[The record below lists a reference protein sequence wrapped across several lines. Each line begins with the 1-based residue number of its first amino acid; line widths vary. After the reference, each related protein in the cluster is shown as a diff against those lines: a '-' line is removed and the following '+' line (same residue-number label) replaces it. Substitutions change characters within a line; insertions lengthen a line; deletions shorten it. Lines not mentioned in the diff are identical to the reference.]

1 MAERNY
7 TVKYDIIANA
17 TQAIETFNSLKTPLN
32 ELKRNSQKLSASLT
46 TTVTKLIEFEQVLNR
61 ISASTKSIEIK
72 VGFDIASFNRNLK
85 EMELNAKTSA
95 ARIRGTFESIFKD
108 THGDYMKKQ
117 SLLGTPIK
125 QHVSKVNSN
134 MSKEVDEMLKA
145 SETLSRK
152 VTEAARQHQIHSAF
166 KKNKRGELFVGEK
179 GYELLPGGEDILR
192 RLYGDSKG
200 LSKMNLKSLIARAA
214 SDAKSV
220 GIALTQAEMTLWES
234 LNGIGTKASVKGGN
248 LSFGGTTLGDR
259 GTSIQN
265 AIKER
270 RDAIISEKASL
281 QKEWK
286 DIKKNQAILKG
297 GQAVSPGQP
306 FLSNLS
312 FNPKDIIEAAKVYE
326 KMIGSIGSTPV
337 EIKVRLAGL
346 SEVKEQFTSFVNG
359 LNALGESKLF
369 SPASSVKYKNP
380 NSFPL
385 TAKLTPNPQ
394 ILAPNI
400 ARMLNTEDGYNS
412 FQYYAKSGE
421 LWGEEAARYERA
433 MENIENSLVQKG
445 MIGKGN
451 RILKPNK
458 DYYPA
463 GDQRRYSP
471 TSVMVLEKLAQE
483 AASKGMF
490 NVPERR
496 RYASPLTSIGSASE
510 KFIKSMTVTQANKG
524 AGEFVINVSGN
535 YKQHMASLAEFAT
548 SLPLLKSKNVEVNI
562 GVAGLSKEAVSQI
575 KNIQVPKEAKVMV
588 PLSLSYKNARD
599 MVPRTLG
606 VLQKIVNDRGPLKV
620 KAIIDNSN
628 IGLKNPKNAPT
639 ISVKAK
645 VTGLTS
651 AVREANTA
659 FQNRAKAMK
668 NAPAIRIPIQLKWGT
683 GQENM
688 QAQIKKMQSSIPA
701 LKVGVNLELAK
712 AQIDELAA
720 YIQKKGII
728 NLGGMSGAKSQ
739 GQFRNYRPGSNEGV
753 SYAGGG
759 GGGRGRFGGSSGG
772 MVYGGS
778 GEGNFLTRLR
788 RFAYPLTGNLSYGA
802 SSPMALQMFKDMPIM
817 MGVGGAIGAITGG
830 ISNSFEYQDTMRV
843 ARSILERG
851 YKGDNFER
859 DYRNMEVTARNVAR
873 ATKFTAPEAA
883 EAVRFMAMAGLD
895 IPRINSSI
903 KPISD
908 IALIGRNN
916 LGEIADIMTNV
927 QTTYKIS
934 PDKMERMADAMAN
947 TFTKTNVDMMM
958 IAESLKYAGGIAQ
971 LTGTSLGDSLAM
983 IGIMGNNGIQGS
995 MAGTSTR
1002 MMMQNMIRPNKNQAA
1017 IWAKIGV
1024 NTRDENGFVKD
1035 PIKLLGELRGYVD
1048 KKYGSDAY
1056 MKLGKGEEFKN
1067 KALGDLVSNMFR
1079 VTSTAGVAALLR
1091 DYDKLVQLSTS
1102 NRSSDIN
1109 GLAGQLSEKQQNEVK
1124 GLIAKISS
1132 SFQEQILQI
1141 IEKNTGWIKQK
1152 LVDIN
1157 EWVSSPETQKK
1168 LESLID
1174 TLKNIVQ
1181 GFINVGKVA
1190 LWAYEKFN
1198 KIKIFGD
1205 GLVDTLIKF
1214 QLYMSALGSAL
1225 RLVLSPLNIFSGFNF
1240 GGMGAAG
1247 AASSIGRI
1255 IASSKPRAFVNA
1267 IGQRVYNTEND
1278 GLAPITTV
1286 YNSGSYKKPY
1296 SRGWYSPLGQMPV
1309 VLGPIGAR
1317 NLRDEQQALATINP
1331 IQQRIALYQRSR
1343 SYMTRGMTKKQKAL
1357 QYASIDRQVASM
1369 RSQIASARTAA
1380 FNETLAFGIMSNAFP
1395 LLYRRTSPVI
1405 HGRTTVP
1412 FAYNRE
1418 MRPMP
1423 FYQYAKNASAIKY
1436 GGAPIAEYA
1445 SEYRKRAGMYATM
1458 ALSGK
1463 DYKKHAEHMRLA
1475 EMYRKAA
1482 QQAEWMQIQER
1493 KAALERMKKAAMASR
1508 RPRQLLDSE
1517 LISAFIMSR
1526 GFKRS
1531 KGLIGES
1538 LKANFRAGKAFGAFK
1553 GVAGFEGLASSVT
1566 SGVMGLAKAMGLLL
1580 SPIGLATLAIG
1591 ALGTAAYM
1599 LYRRNKENKNA
1610 LQRDIDGM
1618 KKIRDLTNNNNGF
1631 NASALPDSSPLKIG
1645 IARVSANS
1653 GVISQGAVKNNPLLK
1668 NNPFFRRVL
1677 APENNLNASVY
1688 QKYAGTLYDEF
1699 IANGF
1704 NRYSESPLA
1713 ASAFQDASGTFKQG
1727 PEAYR
1732 FLQSKALQGAAM
1744 LQGGSSNRVNAW
1756 TNYIKKQSE
1765 KIFAIKDADKR
1776 NKAWEDLEN
1785 RINEVSERYKKQ
1797 AENLKSV
1804 TDLQKKYGDNLKN
1817 ARSSEIM
1824 NTSEYRFAEARAV
1837 GNLMKNMGNGAI
1849 GQYLATHVLDAG
1861 VKDKTG
1867 TAIRAIV
1874 NGMQIGITGS
1884 NGKELVSSLSFTKN
1898 GGVDWGKL
1906 QETLKKNG
1914 VDFELTVGNKMS
1926 IISSLL
1932 EQIKGN
1938 PYYKDVTNYLEK
1950 IYQEQRREQEIKDIV
1965 AESYNRI
1972 IGLTPWG
1979 KGNDGGNG
1987 SGGDGNPDVPSPIK
2001 PAPKKSI
2008 FSSPWHLSSY
2018 STAEGMGNNRY
2029 MANASYG
2036 GGFSNKNNVVVN
2048 VGGISVYN
2056 DADMNEIEQRIE
2068 KGVVTAMSAVLVDQ
2082 SNNSMYNI

>member
-7 TVKYDIIANA
+7 QVKYDIIANA
-17 TQAIETFNSLKTPLN
+17 TNAIETFNSLKTPLN

-61 ISASTKSIEIK
+61 ISASTKSIKIE

-95 ARIRGTFESIFKD
+95 ARIRSTFESIFKD

-134 MSKEVDEMLKA
+134 MAKEVDEMLKA

-152 VTEAARQHQIHSAF
+152 VAEAARQHQIHSAF

-220 GIALTQAEMTLWES
+220 GIALTQAEMALWES
-234 LNGIGTKASVKGGN
+234 LSGVGTKASVKGGN

-270 RDAIISEKASL
+270 REAIVAEKASL
-281 QKEWK
+281 QKEQR
-286 DIKKNQAILKG
+286 DLAKNLKPLMG
-297 GQAVSPGQP
+297 SQKTSPGQP

-326 KMIGSIGSTPV
+326 KMIGNISSTPV

-369 SPASSVKYKNP
+369 SPASSTKYKNP
-380 NSFPL
+380 NNFPL

-394 ILAPNI
+394 VLAPNI

-421 LWGEEAARYERA
+421 LWGEEAARYEKA

-562 GVAGLSKEAVSQI
+562 GVSGLSKEAVNQI
-575 KNIQVPKEAKVMV
+575 KNVQVPKEAKIMV

-759 GGGRGRFGGSSGG
+759 GGGRGRFGGNSGG
-772 MVYGGS
+772 MVYGGG

-1017 IWAKIGV
+1017 MWAKIGV

-1035 PIKLLGELRGYVD
+1035 PIKLLGELRNYVD

-1091 DYDKLVQLSTS
+1091 DYDKLVQLSAS

-1181 GFINVGKVA
+1181 GFIHVGEGA

-1198 KIKIFGD
+1198 KIKIFGE

-1240 GGMGAAG
+1240 GRRGVAGAG
-1247 AASSIGRI
+1247 AAMGGTGFAAFAGTG
-1255 IASSKPRAFVNA
+1255 IASLFNSRRRNGFNRDFYFRDPNSKDYITPLEAMRLRSPGHHRR
-1267 IGQRVYNTEND
+1267 INTGYKGVHSLED
-1278 GLAPITTV
+1278 LYMMELAVGGLAV
-1286 YNSGSYKKPY
+1286 GGENSY
-1296 SRGWYSPLGQMPV
+1296 L
-1309 VLGPIGAR
+1309 
-1317 NLRDEQQALATINP
+1317 
-1331 IQQRIALYQRSR
+1331 
-1343 SYMTRGMTKKQKAL
+1343 
-1357 QYASIDRQVASM
+1357 
-1369 RSQIASARTAA
+1369 ARTAA
-1380 FNETLAFGIMSNAFP
+1380 TSASI
-1395 LLYRRTSPVI
+1395 RR
-1405 HGRTTVP
+1405 H
-1412 FAYNRE
+1412 
-1418 MRPMP
+1418 
-1423 FYQYAKNASAIKY
+1423 AIK
-1436 GGAPIAEYA
+1436 IAKM
-1445 SEYRKRAGMYATM
+1445 KR
-1458 ALSGK
+1458 
-1463 DYKKHAEHMRLA
+1463 
-1475 EMYRKAA
+1475 
-1482 QQAEWMQIQER
+1482 
-1493 KAALERMKKAAMASR
+1493 R
-1508 RPRQLLDSE
+1508 RDQLLDSE
-1517 LISAFIMSR
+1517 LISEFIMSR

-1538 LKANFRAGKAFGAFK
+1538 LRANFRAGKAFGAFK
-1553 GVAGFEGLASSVT
+1553 GVAGFEGLTSAIT
-1566 SGVMGLAKAMGLLL
+1566 SGVMGLAKALGLLI
-1580 SPIGLATLAIG
+1580 SPIGLATMAIG
-1591 ALGTAAYM
+1591 GLATAAYM

-1704 NRYSESPLA
+1704 NRYSESPLT

-1837 GNLMKNMGNGAI
+1837 GNLMKDMGNGAI
-1849 GQYLATHVLDAG
+1849 GQYLATHVLDSG

-1867 TAIRAIV
+1867 AAIRAIV
-1874 NGMQIGITGS
+1874 NGMQIGITGN

-1898 GGVDWGKL
+1898 GGIDWGKL

-1950 IYQEQRREQEIKDIV
+1950 IYQEQRREQEIKDMV

-1987 SGGDGNPDVPSPIK
+1987 NGGGNDTDVPSPIK

-2018 STAEGMGNNRY
+2018 STADGMGNNRY

>member
-7 TVKYDIIANA
+7 QVKYDIIANA
-17 TQAIETFNSLKTPLN
+17 TNAIETFNSLKNPLN
-32 ELKRNSQKLSASLT
+32 ELKRNSQKLSSSLT
-46 TTVTKLIEFEQVLNR
+46 TTVSKLIEFEEVLTR
-61 ISASTKSIEIK
+61 ISNSTKSIKIE

-95 ARIRGTFESIFKD
+95 ARIRSTFESIFKD

-134 MSKEVDEMLKA
+134 MAKEVDEMLKA

-152 VTEAARQHQIHSAF
+152 VAEAARQHQIHSAF

-234 LNGIGTKASVKGGN
+234 LSGVGTKASVKGGN

-270 RDAIISEKASL
+270 REAIVAEKASL
-281 QKEWK
+281 QKEQR
-286 DIKKNQAILKG
+286 DLAKNLKPLMG
-297 GQAVSPGQP
+297 SQKTSPGQP

-326 KMIGSIGSTPV
+326 KMIGNISSTPV

-369 SPASSVKYKNP
+369 SPASSTRYKNP
-380 NSFPL
+380 NNFPL

-394 ILAPNI
+394 VLAPNI

-421 LWGEEAARYERA
+421 LWGEEAARYEKA

-562 GVAGLSKEAVSQI
+562 GVSGLSKEAVNQI
-575 KNIQVPKEAKVMV
+575 KNVQVPKEAKIMV

-728 NLGGMSGAKSQ
+728 NMGGMSGPKSQ

-759 GGGRGRFGGSSGG
+759 GGGRRFSGGNSGG
-772 MVYGGS
+772 MVYGGG

-916 LGEIADIMTNV
+916 LGDIADIMTNV

-1017 IWAKIGV
+1017 MWAKIGV

-1035 PIKLLGELRGYVD
+1035 PIKLLGELRNYVD

-1091 DYDKLVQLSTS
+1091 DYDKLVQLSAS

-1124 GLIAKISS
+1124 GLVAKISS

-1181 GFINVGKVA
+1181 GFIHVGEGA

-1198 KIKIFGD
+1198 KIKIFGE

-1214 QLYMSALGSAL
+1214 QLYMSALGSAM

-1240 GGMGAAG
+1240 GRMGAGAAG
-1247 AASSIGRI
+1247 AGAAMGSTGFAAFAGTGIASLFNSRRRSAFDRDYYFNNPYGWSIGEAIMSRHHGKVKTGVKGAGTLGALDALIARRQMQAYAASRI
-1255 IASSKPRAFVNA
+1255 VGGNNPDILDRALRVKRSREAEVARLQAIRASVSSAA
-1267 IGQRVYNTEND
+1267 
-1278 GLAPITTV
+1278 LA
-1286 YNSGSYKKPY
+1286 
-1296 SRGWYSPLGQMPV
+1296 
-1309 VLGPIGAR
+1309 
-1317 NLRDEQQALATINP
+1317 QALK
-1331 IQQRIALYQRSR
+1331 QRRS
-1343 SYMTRGMTKKQKAL
+1343 
-1357 QYASIDRQVASM
+1357 
-1369 RSQIASARTAA
+1369 
-1380 FNETLAFGIMSNAFP
+1380 E
-1395 LLYRRTSPVI
+1395 
-1405 HGRTTVP
+1405 
-1412 FAYNRE
+1412 
-1418 MRPMP
+1418 
-1423 FYQYAKNASAIKY
+1423 
-1436 GGAPIAEYA
+1436 
-1445 SEYRKRAGMYATM
+1445 
-1458 ALSGK
+1458 
-1463 DYKKHAEHMRLA
+1463 
-1475 EMYRKAA
+1475 
-1482 QQAEWMQIQER
+1482 
-1493 KAALERMKKAAMASR
+1493 
-1508 RPRQLLDSE
+1508 QLLDSV
-1517 LISAFIMSR
+1517 LIAQFIRRKGIQNST
-1526 GFKRS
+1526 
-1531 KGLIGES
+1531 GLIGQS
-1538 LKANFRAGKAFGAFK
+1538 LKANFAAGRAFGTFK
-1553 GVAGFEGLASSVT
+1553 GVGSIGGGGLITSLT
-1566 SGVMGLAKAMGLLL
+1566 SGVMGLAKAFGMLL
-1580 SPIGLATLAIG
+1580 SPIGLATIAVGGLA
-1591 ALGTAAYM
+1591 TAAYM
-1599 LYRRNKENKNA
+1599 LYKRNKEGKEA
-1610 LQRDIDGM
+1610 LQRNKEGLAAVR
-1618 KKIRDLTNNNNGF
+1618 KIADRNNGF

-1645 IARVSANS
+1645 IARVSANKD
-1653 GVISQGAVKNNPLLK
+1653 VIRQSIIKNNPLLK
-1668 NNPFFRRVL
+1668 NNPIFKKLV
-1677 APENNLNASVY
+1677 NAEDMGSSTGNY
-1688 QKYAGTLYDEF
+1688 MNYANDLYDTYITAGLGEYGGLQIPKSTF
-1699 IANGF
+1699 LDEY
-1704 NRYSESPLA
+1704 NRPKTDAES
-1713 ASAFQDASGTFKQG
+1713 K
-1727 PEAYR
+1727 R
-1732 FLQSKALQGAAM
+1732 FLQSRALQGAAM
-1744 LQGGSSNRVNAW
+1744 IQGGTSGRVNAW
-1756 TNYIKKQSE
+1756 ANYIKNQSE

-1776 NKAWEDLEN
+1776 NKAWEDLER

-1804 TDLQKKYGDNLKN
+1804 TDLQKKYGDNLKD

-1824 NTSEYRFAEARAV
+1824 NTSEYRLAEARAV
-1837 GNLMKNMGNGAI
+1837 GNLMKDMGNGAI
-1849 GQYLATHVLDAG
+1849 GQYLATHVLDSG

-1867 TAIRAIV
+1867 AAIRAIV
-1874 NGMQIGITGS
+1874 NGMQIGITGN

-1898 GGVDWGKL
+1898 GGIDWGKL

-1950 IYQEQRREQEIKDIV
+1950 IYQEQRREQEIKDMV

-1987 SGGDGNPDVPSPIK
+1987 NGGGNDTDVPSPIK

-2082 SNNSMYNI
+2082 SNNLMYNI

>member
-1 MAERNY
+1 MVERNY
-7 TVKYDIIANA
+7 TVKYDIIADA
-17 TQAIETFNSLKTPLN
+17 GKAIEAFTQLQNPLVN
-32 ELKRNSQKLSASLT
+32 LKREAHKLTNNLVPV
-46 TTVTKLIEFEQVLNR
+46 VTKLNEIWGALGKIQE
-61 ISASTKSIEIK
+61 KSNIK
-72 VGFDIASFNRNLK
+72 LDIAFDVAAFNNNLK
-85 EMELNAKTSA
+85 QMELNAKASA
-95 ARIRGTFESIFKD
+95 NRIRGTFESIFKD
-108 THGDYMKKQ
+108 THNDYLKKQ
-117 SLLGTPIK
+117 SLLGTPIE
-125 QHVSKVNSN
+125 QSVSAGD
-134 MSKEVDEMLKA
+134 KELKRMLKMENSTA
-145 SETLSRK
+145 QSLIGKMKEARRRANIYAIAKRNMAGDVSDTNAINSISQIWKKGAFGKTMLAELRK
-152 VTEAARQHQIHSAF
+152 SIRDGLYDSSVFLDEAE
-166 KKNKRGELFVGEK
+166 KKLW
-179 GYELLPGGEDILR
+179 
-192 RLYGDSKG
+192 
-200 LSKMNLKSLIARAA
+200 KSLNASNLAPLKNNAFLDFVDVARDNTDKIKEAIEER
-214 SDAKSV
+214 KK
-220 GIALTQAEMTLWES
+220 
-234 LNGIGTKASVKGGN
+234 LNVSRIASVK
-248 LSFGGTTLGDR
+248 
-259 GTSIQN
+259 
-265 AIKER
+265 KEQ
-270 RDAIISEKASL
+270 RDIA
-281 QKEWK
+281 
-286 DIKKNQAILKG
+286 KNMKPLMG
-297 GQAVSPGQP
+297 GQNGG
-306 FLSNLS
+306 L
-312 FNPKDIIEAAKVYE
+312 
-326 KMIGSIGSTPV
+326 GSINQTIEERLSGKAGGVRVGSV
-337 EIKVRLAGL
+337 QDLQSKSEAISKIARSINRL
-346 SEVKEQFTSFVNG
+346 
-359 LNALGESKLF
+359 SKLPVAAF
-369 SPASSVKYKNP
+369 SYSLKIR
-380 NSFPL
+380 
-385 TAKLTPNPQ
+385 T
-394 ILAPNI
+394 
-400 ARMLNTEDGYNS
+400 
-412 FQYYAKSGE
+412 
-421 LWGEEAARYERA
+421 
-433 MENIENSLVQKG
+433 ENSLSKLNTISKKLDEIRSKTSLVIKVTTKGASKQFSEGVRQIKG
-445 MIGKGN
+445 MTIMGN
-451 RILKPNK
+451 RFLNSIAQMHS
-458 DYYPA
+458 A
-463 GDQRRYSP
+463 GIVP
-471 TSVMVLEKLAQE
+471 VTGEVTSVVTPPGKMALNPIEVLGEVTKIINATKE
-483 AASKGMF
+483 AAGSVNVLGEVTKIINSTAKAAGTVSVIGEISKAVNKITKAVT
-490 NVPERR
+490 NVPVEGLVET
-496 RYASPLTSIGSASE
+496 AKAGKNV
-510 KFIKSMTVTQANKG
+510 KFVGKNVVGITGVINSVTFGKDADGKSNKG
-524 AGEFVINVSGN
+524 SFTKSIN
-535 YKQHMASLAEFAT
+535 
-548 SLPLLKSKNVEVNI
+548 
-562 GVAGLSKEAVSQI
+562 
-575 KNIQVPKEAKVMV
+575 
-588 PLSLSYKNARD
+588 
-599 MVPRTLG
+599 
-606 VLQKIVNDRGPLKV
+606 
-620 KAIIDNSN
+620 
-628 IGLKNPKNAPT
+628 
-639 ISVKAK
+639 VKAK
-645 VTGLTS
+645 VTGLTN
-651 AVREANTA
+651 AIREANSA
-659 FQNRAKAMK
+659 FQNRAKTMK

-728 NLGGMSGAKSQ
+728 NMGGMSGPKSQ

-759 GGGRGRFGGSSGG
+759 GGGRRSSGGNSGG
-772 MVYGGS
+772 MVYGG
-778 GEGNFLTRLR
+778 GGDGNFLTRLR

-934 PDKMERMADAMAN
+934 PDKMSRMADAMAN

-1002 MMMQNMIRPNKNQAA
+1002 MMMQNMIRPNKGQAA
-1017 IWAKIGV
+1017 MWAKIGV

-1035 PIKLLGELRGYVD
+1035 PIKLLGELRNYVD

-1091 DYDKLVQLSTS
+1091 DYDKLVQLSAS

-1181 GFINVGKVA
+1181 GFIHVGEGA

-1198 KIKIFGD
+1198 KIKIFGE

-1240 GGMGAAG
+1240 GRMGAAG
-1247 AASSIGRI
+1247 AGAGAAMGGTGFAAFAGTGIASLFNSRRRSAFDRDYYFNNPYGWSIGEAIMSRHHGKVKTGVRGAGTLGALDALIARRQMQAYAASRI
-1255 IASSKPRAFVNA
+1255 VGGNNPDILDRALRVKRSREAEVARLQAIRASVSSAA
-1267 IGQRVYNTEND
+1267 
-1278 GLAPITTV
+1278 LA
-1286 YNSGSYKKPY
+1286 
-1296 SRGWYSPLGQMPV
+1296 
-1309 VLGPIGAR
+1309 
-1317 NLRDEQQALATINP
+1317 QALK
-1331 IQQRIALYQRSR
+1331 QRRS
-1343 SYMTRGMTKKQKAL
+1343 
-1357 QYASIDRQVASM
+1357 
-1369 RSQIASARTAA
+1369 
-1380 FNETLAFGIMSNAFP
+1380 E
-1395 LLYRRTSPVI
+1395 
-1405 HGRTTVP
+1405 
-1412 FAYNRE
+1412 
-1418 MRPMP
+1418 
-1423 FYQYAKNASAIKY
+1423 
-1436 GGAPIAEYA
+1436 
-1445 SEYRKRAGMYATM
+1445 
-1458 ALSGK
+1458 
-1463 DYKKHAEHMRLA
+1463 
-1475 EMYRKAA
+1475 
-1482 QQAEWMQIQER
+1482 
-1493 KAALERMKKAAMASR
+1493 
-1508 RPRQLLDSE
+1508 QLLDSV
-1517 LISAFIMSR
+1517 LIAQFIRRKGIQNST
-1526 GFKRS
+1526 
-1531 KGLIGES
+1531 GLIGQS
-1538 LKANFRAGKAFGAFK
+1538 LKANFAAGRAFGTFK
-1553 GVAGFEGLASSVT
+1553 GVGSIGGGGLITSLT
-1566 SGVMGLAKAMGLLL
+1566 SGIMGLAKAFGMLL
-1580 SPIGLATLAIG
+1580 SPIGLATIAVGGLA
-1591 ALGTAAYM
+1591 TAAYM
-1599 LYRRNKENKNA
+1599 LYKRNKEGKEA
-1610 LQRDIDGM
+1610 LQRNKEGLAAVR
-1618 KKIRDLTNNNNGF
+1618 KIADRNNGF

-1645 IARVSANS
+1645 IARVSANKD
-1653 GVISQGAVKNNPLLK
+1653 VIRQSIIKNNPLLK
-1668 NNPFFRRVL
+1668 NNPIFKKLV
-1677 APENNLNASVY
+1677 NAEDMGPSTGNY
-1688 QKYAGTLYDEF
+1688 MNYANDLYDTYITAGLGEYGGLQIPKSTF
-1699 IANGF
+1699 LDEY
-1704 NRYSESPLA
+1704 NRPKTDAES
-1713 ASAFQDASGTFKQG
+1713 K
-1727 PEAYR
+1727 R

-1744 LQGGSSNRVNAW
+1744 IQGGTSGRVNAW
-1756 TNYIKKQSE
+1756 ANYIKNQSE
-1765 KIFAIKDADKR
+1765 KIFAIKDTDKR
-1776 NKAWEDLEN
+1776 NKAWEDLEK

-1804 TDLQKKYGDNLKN
+1804 TDLQKKYGDNLKD
-1817 ARSSEIM
+1817 ARSAEIM
-1824 NTSEYRFAEARAV
+1824 NTSEYRLAEARAV
-1837 GNLMKNMGNGAI
+1837 GNLMKDMGNGAI
-1849 GQYLATHVLDAG
+1849 GQYLATHVLDSG

-1867 TAIRAIV
+1867 AAIRAIV
-1874 NGMQIGITGS
+1874 NGMQIGITGN

-1898 GGVDWGKL
+1898 GGIDWGKL

-1950 IYQEQRREQEIKDIV
+1950 IYQEQRREQEIKDMV

-1987 SGGDGNPDVPSPIK
+1987 NGGGNDTDVPSPIK

-2008 FSSPWHLSSY
+2008 VGNYWHLSSY
-2018 STAEGMGNNRY
+2018 SSTEGMGNNKY
-2029 MANASYG
+2029 MRNTSFG

-2068 KGVVTAMSAVLVDQ
+2068 NGVVTAMSAVLVDQ

>member
-7 TVKYDIIANA
+7 QVKYDIIANA
-17 TQAIETFNSLKTPLN
+17 TNAIETFNSLKNPLN
-32 ELKRNSQKLSASLT
+32 ELKRNSQKLSSSLT
-46 TTVTKLIEFEQVLNR
+46 TTVSKLIEFEEVLTR
-61 ISASTKSIEIK
+61 ISNSTKSIKIE

-134 MSKEVDEMLKA
+134 MAKEVDEMLKA

-220 GIALTQAEMTLWES
+220 GIALTQAEMALWES

-270 RDAIISEKASL
+270 REAIISEKASL

-326 KMIGSIGSTPV
+326 KMIGSISSTPV

-369 SPASSVKYKNP
+369 SPASSTRYKNP
-380 NSFPL
+380 NNFPL

-421 LWGEEAARYERA
+421 LWGEEAARYEKA

-524 AGEFVINVSGN
+524 TGEFVINVSGN

-1017 IWAKIGV
+1017 MWAKIGV

-1035 PIKLLGELRGYVD
+1035 PIKLLGELRNYVD

-1091 DYDKLVQLSTS
+1091 DYDKLVQLSAS

-1124 GLIAKISS
+1124 GLVAKISS

-1181 GFINVGKVA
+1181 GFINVGEVA

-1240 GGMGAAG
+1240 GRRGAAG
-1247 AASSIGRI
+1247 VGAEGVGFAAFAGTG
-1255 IASSKPRAFVNA
+1255 IASLFNSRRRNGFNRDFYFRNSNSKDYITPLEAMRLRSPGHHRR
-1267 IGQRVYNTEND
+1267 INTGYKGVHSLED
-1278 GLAPITTV
+1278 LYMMELAVGGLAAGGQ
-1286 YNSGSYKKPY
+1286 NSY
-1296 SRGWYSPLGQMPV
+1296 L
-1309 VLGPIGAR
+1309 
-1317 NLRDEQQALATINP
+1317 
-1331 IQQRIALYQRSR
+1331 
-1343 SYMTRGMTKKQKAL
+1343 
-1357 QYASIDRQVASM
+1357 
-1369 RSQIASARTAA
+1369 ARTAA
-1380 FNETLAFGIMSNAFP
+1380 TSASI
-1395 LLYRRTSPVI
+1395 RRHAVKI
-1405 HGRTTVP
+1405 
-1412 FAYNRE
+1412 
-1418 MRPMP
+1418 
-1423 FYQYAKNASAIKY
+1423 AKM
-1436 GGAPIAEYA
+1436 
-1445 SEYRKRAGMYATM
+1445 KR
-1458 ALSGK
+1458 
-1463 DYKKHAEHMRLA
+1463 
-1475 EMYRKAA
+1475 
-1482 QQAEWMQIQER
+1482 
-1493 KAALERMKKAAMASR
+1493 R
-1508 RPRQLLDSE
+1508 RDQLLDSE
-1517 LISAFIMSR
+1517 LISEFIMSR

-1538 LKANFRAGKAFGAFK
+1538 LRANFRAGKAFGAFK
-1553 GVAGFEGLASSVT
+1553 GVAGFEGLTSAIT
-1566 SGVMGLAKAMGLLL
+1566 SGVMGLAKALGLLI
-1580 SPIGLATLAIG
+1580 SPIGLATMAIG
-1591 ALGTAAYM
+1591 GLATAAYM

-1610 LQRDIDGM
+1610 LQRDIDGI

-1704 NRYSESPLA
+1704 NRYSESPLT

-1837 GNLMKNMGNGAI
+1837 GNLMKDMGNGAI
-1849 GQYLATHVLDAG
+1849 GQYLATHVLDSG

-1867 TAIRAIV
+1867 AAIRAIV
-1874 NGMQIGITGS
+1874 NGMQIGITGN

-1898 GGVDWGKL
+1898 GGIDWGKL

>member
-1 MAERNY
+1 MVERNY
-7 TVKYDIIANA
+7 TVKYDIVADA
-17 TQAIETFNSLKTPLN
+17 GKAIEAFTQLQNPLVN
-32 ELKRNSQKLSASLT
+32 LKREAHKLTNNLVPV
-46 TTVTKLIEFEQVLNR
+46 VTKLN
-61 ISASTKSIEIK
+61 EIWGALDK
-72 VGFDIASFNRNLK
+72 IKEKGNIKLDIAFDVAAFNNNLK
-85 EMELNAKTSA
+85 QMELNAKASA
-95 ARIRGTFESIFKD
+95 NRIRGTFESIFKD
-108 THGDYMKKQ
+108 THNDYLKKQ
-117 SLLGTPIK
+117 SLLGTPIE
-125 QHVSKVNSN
+125 QSVSAGD
-134 MSKEVDEMLKA
+134 KELKRMLKMENSTA
-145 SETLSRK
+145 QSLIGKMKEARRKANIYAIAKRNMAGDVSDTNAINSISQIWKKGAFGKTTLLELRK
-152 VTEAARQHQIHSAF
+152 SIRDGLYDSSVFLDEAE
-166 KKNKRGELFVGEK
+166 KKLW
-179 GYELLPGGEDILR
+179 
-192 RLYGDSKG
+192 
-200 LSKMNLKSLIARAA
+200 KSLNSSSLAPLKNNAFLDFVDVARDNTDKIKEAIEER
-214 SDAKSV
+214 KK
-220 GIALTQAEMTLWES
+220 
-234 LNGIGTKASVKGGN
+234 LNVSRIASVK
-248 LSFGGTTLGDR
+248 
-259 GTSIQN
+259 
-265 AIKER
+265 KEQ
-270 RDAIISEKASL
+270 RDIA
-281 QKEWK
+281 
-286 DIKKNQAILKG
+286 KNMKPLMG
-297 GQAVSPGQP
+297 GQNGG
-306 FLSNLS
+306 L
-312 FNPKDIIEAAKVYE
+312 
-326 KMIGSIGSTPV
+326 GSINQTIEERLSGKAGGVRVGSV
-337 EIKVRLAGL
+337 QDLQSKSEAISKIARSINRL
-346 SEVKEQFTSFVNG
+346 
-359 LNALGESKLF
+359 SKLPVAAF
-369 SPASSVKYKNP
+369 SYSLKIR
-380 NSFPL
+380 
-385 TAKLTPNPQ
+385 T
-394 ILAPNI
+394 
-400 ARMLNTEDGYNS
+400 
-412 FQYYAKSGE
+412 
-421 LWGEEAARYERA
+421 
-433 MENIENSLVQKG
+433 ENSLSKLNTISKKLDEIRSKTSLVIKVTTKGASKQFSEGVRQIKG
-445 MIGKGN
+445 MTVMGN
-451 RILKPNK
+451 RFLNSIAQMHS
-458 DYYPA
+458 A
-463 GDQRRYSP
+463 GIVP
-471 TSVMVLEKLAQE
+471 VTGEVTSVVTPPGKMALNPIEVLGEVTKIINATKE
-483 AASKGMF
+483 AAGSVNVLGEVTKIINSTAKAAGTVSVIGEISKAVNKITKAVT
-490 NVPERR
+490 NVPVEGLVET
-496 RYASPLTSIGSASE
+496 AKAGKNV
-510 KFIKSMTVTQANKG
+510 KFVGKNVVGITGVINSVTFGKDADGKSNKG
-524 AGEFVINVSGN
+524 SFTKSIN
-535 YKQHMASLAEFAT
+535 
-548 SLPLLKSKNVEVNI
+548 
-562 GVAGLSKEAVSQI
+562 
-575 KNIQVPKEAKVMV
+575 
-588 PLSLSYKNARD
+588 
-599 MVPRTLG
+599 
-606 VLQKIVNDRGPLKV
+606 
-620 KAIIDNSN
+620 
-628 IGLKNPKNAPT
+628 
-639 ISVKAK
+639 VKAK

-651 AVREANTA
+651 AIREANAA
-659 FQNRAKAMK
+659 FQNRVKTMK

-728 NLGGMSGAKSQ
+728 NMGGMSGPKSQ

-759 GGGRGRFGGSSGG
+759 GGGRRSSGGNSGG
-772 MVYGGS
+772 MVYGG
-778 GEGNFLTRLR
+778 GGDGNFLTRLR

-873 ATKFTAPEAA
+873 QTKFTAPEAA

-934 PDKMERMADAMAN
+934 PDKMSRMADAMAN

-1017 IWAKIGV
+1017 MWAKIGV

-1035 PIKLLGELRGYVD
+1035 PIKLLGELRNYVD

-1091 DYDKLVQLSTS
+1091 DYDKLVQLSAS

-1181 GFINVGKVA
+1181 GFIHVGEGA

-1198 KIKIFGD
+1198 KIKIFGE

-1240 GGMGAAG
+1240 GGTGAAG
-1247 AASSIGRI
+1247 TASSIGRI

-1317 NLRDEQQALATINP
+1317 NLRDEQQALASISP
-1331 IQQRIALYQRSR
+1331 IQQRMALYQRSR

-1463 DYKKHAEHMRLA
+1463 DYRNHAEHMRLA

-1482 QQAEWMQIQER
+1482 QQAEWMQLQER

-1508 RPRQLLDSE
+1508 RPQQLLDSV
-1517 LISAFIMSR
+1517 LISQFIMSR
-1526 GFKRS
+1526 GVKNS
-1531 KGLIGES
+1531 AGLVGKS
-1538 LKANFRAGKAFGAFK
+1538 MKANFLAGRAFGTIN
-1553 GVAGFEGLASSVT
+1553 GAGIKNGLISSLT
-1566 SGVMGLAKAMGLLL
+1566 TGFMGLSKAMGLLL
-1580 SPIGLATLAIG
+1580 SPIGLATMAIG
-1591 ALGTAAYM
+1591 GLATAAYM
-1599 LYRRNKENKNA
+1599 LYKRNKEDKNA
-1610 LQRDIDGM
+1610 LQRDIDGL

-1631 NASALPDSSPLKIG
+1631 NASALSDSSPLKIG

-1653 GVISQGAVKNNPLLK
+1653 GVIGQGAVKSNPLLK

-1677 APENNLNASVY
+1677 APENSLNASRY
-1688 QKYAGTLYDEF
+1688 QQYASTLYDEL

-1704 NRYSESPLA
+1704 NKYNESPLA
-1713 ASAFQDASGTFKQG
+1713 ASAFQDTSGAFKQG
-1727 PEAYR
+1727 PEAYK
-1732 FLQSKALQGAAM
+1732 FLQSKALQGATM
-1744 LQGGSSNRVNAW
+1744 LQGGSSSRVNAW
-1756 TNYIKKQSE
+1756 TNYIKNQSE
-1765 KIFAIKDADKR
+1765 KIFAIKDVDKR
-1776 NKAWEDLEN
+1776 NKAWEDLEK
-1785 RINEVSERYKKQ
+1785 RVNEVSERYKKQ
-1797 AENLKSV
+1797 AENLQSV

-1824 NTSEYRFAEARAV
+1824 NTSEYRLAEASAI
-1837 GNLMKNMGNGAI
+1837 GNLMKDMGNGAI

-1867 TAIRAIV
+1867 AAIRAIV
-1874 NGMQIGITGS
+1874 NGMQIGITGN

-1898 GGVDWGKL
+1898 GGIDWGKL

-1932 EQIKGN
+1932 EQIKNN

-1950 IYQEQRREQEIKDIV
+1950 IYQEQRREQELKDMV

-1972 IGLTPWG
+1972 IGMTPWG

-1987 SGGDGNPDVPSPIK
+1987 NGGGNDTDVPSPIK

-2068 KGVVTAMSAVLVDQ
+2068 KGVVTAMRAVMTDQ
-2082 SNNSMYNI
+2082 SNNSVYDI

>member
-7 TVKYDIIANA
+7 QVKYDIIANA
-17 TQAIETFNSLKTPLN
+17 TNAIETFNSLKNPLN
-32 ELKRNSQKLSASLT
+32 ELKRNSQKLSSSLT
-46 TTVTKLIEFEQVLNR
+46 TTVSKLIEFEEVLTR
-61 ISASTKSIEIK
+61 ISNSTKSIKIE

-134 MSKEVDEMLKA
+134 MAKEVDEMLKA

-220 GIALTQAEMTLWES
+220 GIALTQAEMALWES

-270 RDAIISEKASL
+270 REAIISEKASL

-326 KMIGSIGSTPV
+326 KMIGNISSTPV

-369 SPASSVKYKNP
+369 SPASSTRYKNP
-380 NSFPL
+380 NNFPL

-394 ILAPNI
+394 VLAPNI

-421 LWGEEAARYERA
+421 LWGEEAARYEKA

-510 KFIKSMTVTQANKG
+510 SFIKSMTIPQANKG

-548 SLPLLKSKNVEVNI
+548 SLPLLKSKNVEVKI
-562 GVAGLSKEAVSQI
+562 GVAGLSKEAVNQI
-575 KNIQVPKEAKVMV
+575 KNVQVPKEAKIAV

-606 VLQKIVNDRGPLKV
+606 VLQKIIADRGGAKIPLTIDRTKV
-620 KAIIDNSN
+620 GGQLNSLLRNLRVLAAENKVIIPVKLQQTD
-628 IGLKNPKNAPT
+628 LKSPKNMPT
-639 ISVKAK
+639 INVKAK

-651 AVREANTA
+651 AVREANAA

-728 NLGGMSGAKSQ
+728 NMGGMSGPKSQ

-759 GGGRGRFGGSSGG
+759 GGGRRSSGGNSGG
-772 MVYGGS
+772 MVYGGG

-830 ISNSFEYQDTMRV
+830 IGQAFEYQDTMRV

-859 DYRNMEVTARNVAR
+859 DYSDMEQTARTVAR
-873 ATKFTAPEAA
+873 NTKFTGKEAA
-883 EAVRFMAMAGLD
+883 DAVRFMAMAGLD
-895 IPRINSSI
+895 MNKIKSSI

-908 IALIGRNN
+908 IALIGRND
-916 LGEIADIMTNV
+916 LGDIADIMTNV
-927 QTTYKIS
+927 QTTYRIS
-934 PDKMERMADAMAN
+934 PDKMSHMADMMAN

-958 IAESLKYAGGIAQ
+958 IAESLKYMGGIAQ

-983 IGIMGNNGIQGS
+983 VGIMGNNGIQGS
-995 MAGTSTR
+995 MAGTSSR
-1002 MMMQNMIRPNKNQAA
+1002 MMMQNMIRPNKGQEAMWKGLG
-1017 IWAKIGV
+1017 I

-1035 PIKLLGELRGYVD
+1035 PIKLLGELRSYVD
-1048 KKYGSDAY
+1048 KKYGSDTY

-1067 KALGDLVSNMFR
+1067 KALGEYVSKMFR

-1091 DYDKLVQLSTS
+1091 DYDKLVELSNS
-1102 NRSSDIN
+1102 NRSSSIN
-1109 GLAGQLSEKQQNEVK
+1109 GLSDKLSKYQQNEVK

-1141 IEKNTGWIKQK
+1141 IAKNTGWIKQK

-1181 GFINVGKVA
+1181 GFIHVGEGA

-1198 KIKIFGD
+1198 KIKIFGE

-1240 GGMGAAG
+1240 GGRMGAGAG
-1247 AASSIGRI
+1247 AAMGGTGFAAFAGTG
-1255 IASSKPRAFVNA
+1255 IASLFNSRRRRGFSSSGYENLGSDFARTISAGHHRKINTGFKGVNSL
-1267 IGQRVYNTEND
+1267 E
-1278 GLAPITTV
+1278 
-1286 YNSGSYKKPY
+1286 
-1296 SRGWYSPLGQMPV
+1296 
-1309 VLGPIGAR
+1309 
-1317 NLRDEQQALATINP
+1317 
-1331 IQQRIALYQRSR
+1331 ALYMMDLAVGVPEELIQ
-1343 SYMTRGMTKKQKAL
+1343 
-1357 QYASIDRQVASM
+1357 
-1369 RSQIASARTAA
+1369 RTAA
-1380 FNETLAFGIMSNAFP
+1380 TSASI
-1395 LLYRRTSPVI
+1395 RR
-1405 HGRTTVP
+1405 H
-1412 FAYNRE
+1412 
-1418 MRPMP
+1418 
-1423 FYQYAKNASAIKY
+1423 AIKV
-1436 GGAPIAEYA
+1436 A
-1445 SEYRKRAGMYATM
+1445 K
-1458 ALSGK
+1458 
-1463 DYKKHAEHMRLA
+1463 MR
-1475 EMYRKAA
+1475 
-1482 QQAEWMQIQER
+1482 
-1493 KAALERMKKAAMASR
+1493 R
-1508 RPRQLLDSE
+1508 RREQLLDSA
-1517 LISAFIMSR
+1517 LISQFIMSR
-1526 GFKRS
+1526 GVKNSAGLVRQSMRANFLAGRAFGSFSGAGAVGGIKN
-1531 KGLIGES
+1531 GLISS
-1538 LKANFRAGKAFGAFK
+1538 LTT
-1553 GVAGFEGLASSVT
+1553 GF
-1566 SGVMGLAKAMGLLL
+1566 MGLSKAMGLLL
-1580 SPIGLATLAIG
+1580 SPIGLATTAIIGLG
-1591 ALGTAAYM
+1591 AGAFY
-1599 LYRRNKENKNA
+1599 LYKKEKEGRESA
-1610 LQRDIDGM
+1610 QRAMNGL
-1618 KKIRDLTNNNNGF
+1618 KKVQELTNSRSGNGDL
-1631 NASALPDSSPLKIG
+1631 SSLPSSSPLH
-1645 IARVSANS
+1645 V
-1653 GVISQGAVKNNPLLK
+1653 GVAWVNKNKNTISQSSIKGNSLLK
-1668 NNPFFRRVL
+1668 NNPYFRQIVNPDRGVL
-1677 APENNLNASVY
+1677 TNSKRYREFR
-1688 QKYAGTLYDEF
+1688 KGLYDTY
-1699 IANGF
+1699 IANGW
-1704 NRYSESPLA
+1704 NVYGDNVLDE
-1713 ASAFQDASGTFKQG
+1713 SAFNNGNTWYKS
-1727 PEAYR
+1727 
-1732 FLQSKALQGAAM
+1732 LQGATM
-1744 LQGGSSNRVNAW
+1744 LQGANSNRVKAW
-1756 TNYIKKQSE
+1756 EKYISNQAARIST
-1765 KIFAIKDADKR
+1765 IKDSDKR
-1776 NKAWEDLEN
+1776 NKAWNELEKRVN
-1785 RINEVSERYKKQ
+1785 GISEKYKQQ
-1797 AENLKSV
+1797 AENLQSV
-1804 TDLQKKYGDNLKN
+1804 IVLQEKYGNNLKDIGQ
-1817 ARSSEIM
+1817 AAIL
-1824 NTSEYRFAEARAV
+1824 NTSEYRVAEAKAIANLMTNMSNNAV
-1837 GNLMKNMGNGAI
+1837 GHFIAS
-1849 GQYLATHVLDAG
+1849 HVLDAG
-1861 VKDKTG
+1861 IKDKTG
-1867 TAIRAIV
+1867 AAIRALISD
-1874 NGMQIGITGS
+1874 MPIGVANDFGQSYKT
-1884 NGKELVSSLSFTKN
+1884 NLSFDKSGN
-1898 GGVDWGKL
+1898 IDWKKL
-1906 QETLKKNG
+1906 QETLEKNG
-1914 VDFELTVGNKMS
+1914 IDFKLTVDNKIS
-1926 IISSLL
+1926 VLSSLL

-1938 PYYKDVTNYLEK
+1938 PYYAKVTEYLQKILNAQLAISEAEATLKRLNSVDFWRDLLDGKITDMINNNKEIKEKVDKDFKNFKPKDVSK
-1950 IYQEQRREQEIKDIV
+1950 
-1965 AESYNRI
+1965 
-1972 IGLTPWG
+1972 
-1979 KGNDGGNG
+1979 
-1987 SGGDGNPDVPSPIK
+1987 PI
-2001 PAPKKSI
+2001 PYKKSVTAYG
-2008 FSSPWHLSSY
+2008 PWIPGSY
-2018 STAEGMGNNRY
+2018 SSEEMGNNKY
-2029 MANASYG
+2029 IQNTG
-2036 GGFSNKNNVVVN
+2036 NGVGVNNKNNVIVN
-2048 VGGISVYN
+2048 VGGITVNN
-2056 DADMNEIEQRIE
+2056 DADINMIEEKIE
-2068 KGVVTAMSAVLVDQ
+2068 KGVITAMRAVMVDQ

>member
-7 TVKYDIIANA
+7 QVRYDIIADATNA
-17 TQAIETFNSLKTPLN
+17 IKTFNEMKAPLQTMKDNAYFINKQLGEVTKRINEIAALKAKFRDPVRIRVEIDMQQFKNALTTLEMNAKGTASRIRMAMESAFSGTRENHEKAISNLGYKNWQEFKTANEREVAALKGRLLKMRQVYNSFLSGGGSTIGKKKAAQEYIASKGGVEKVMQSAARVLNEAGIGNILNKRGINDWKVSDMGKFSDYLKGLEKNIEMLTKENESVSKANERHIASLKEQTRRVTGGEKTTSMGLMGMGSKEIFNIAQSVKTLSSAIEQMPKTEIPIGLKLTGIGAVESELKTFLSSLREIAAGGLELPLVGGPAKSAKKASTPISQRGKSMMQIPINPSIMQKKALGAKAMKLAIESFKPVEGGFKNIFDAYVKSDEWWDNDAAIDLEKDFKKLQDYLGKKILKPLPEDSDIYGENDMRRFTPESVMQLQKEVQNAMKHGKKTKWTYLPN
-32 ELKRNSQKLSASLT
+32 ELKKAAQKSSAGAA
-46 TTVTKLIEFEQVLNR
+46 V
-61 ISASTKSIEIK
+61 AAAA
-72 VGFDIASFNRNLK
+72 IASPQQVIPRTF
-85 EMELNAKTSA
+85 ELN
-95 ARIRGTFESIFKD
+95 
-108 THGDYMKKQ
+108 
-117 SLLGTPIK
+117 
-125 QHVSKVNSN
+125 
-134 MSKEVDEMLKA
+134 
-145 SETLSRK
+145 
-152 VTEAARQHQIHSAF
+152 
-166 KKNKRGELFVGEK
+166 
-179 GYELLPGGEDILR
+179 
-192 RLYGDSKG
+192 
-200 LSKMNLKSLIARAA
+200 
-214 SDAKSV
+214 
-220 GIALTQAEMTLWES
+220 
-234 LNGIGTKASVKGGN
+234 IG
-248 LSFGGTTLGDR
+248 
-259 GTSIQN
+259 
-265 AIKER
+265 
-270 RDAIISEKASL
+270 
-281 QKEWK
+281 
-286 DIKKNQAILKG
+286 
-297 GQAVSPGQP
+297 
-306 FLSNLS
+306 
-312 FNPKDIIEAAKVYE
+312 
-326 KMIGSIGSTPV
+326 
-337 EIKVRLAGL
+337 
-346 SEVKEQFTSFVNG
+346 
-359 LNALGESKLF
+359 
-369 SPASSVKYKNP
+369 
-380 NSFPL
+380 
-385 TAKLTPNPQ
+385 
-394 ILAPNI
+394 
-400 ARMLNTEDGYNS
+400 
-412 FQYYAKSGE
+412 
-421 LWGEEAARYERA
+421 
-433 MENIENSLVQKG
+433 
-445 MIGKGN
+445 
-451 RILKPNK
+451 
-458 DYYPA
+458 
-463 GDQRRYSP
+463 
-471 TSVMVLEKLAQE
+471 
-483 AASKGMF
+483 
-490 NVPERR
+490 
-496 RYASPLTSIGSASE
+496 
-510 KFIKSMTVTQANKG
+510 
-524 AGEFVINVSGN
+524 GN
-535 YKQHMASLAEFAT
+535 YKQHMKSLADFAS
-548 SLPLLKSKNVEVNI
+548 SLPLLKNKNVKINI
-562 GVAGLSKEAVSQI
+562 DVAGLSSESVNKI
-575 KNIQVPKEAKVMV
+575 KNIQVPPEAKIAV
-588 PLSLSYKNARD
+588 PLSVSYKNARD
-599 MVPRTLG
+599 MIPRTLG
-606 VLQKIVNDRGPLKV
+606 VLQKIVADRGGVKTPLTIDRTKV
-620 KAIIDNSN
+620 GGQLNSLLRN
-628 IGLKNPKNAPT
+628 LRTLAAENKIVIPVKLQQTDLKTPKNMPT
-639 ISVKAK
+639 INVKAK
-645 VTGLTS
+645 VTGLTK

-688 QAQIKKMQSSIPA
+688 QAQIKRMQTTIPA

-759 GGGRGRFGGSSGG
+759 GGGRRFSGGNSGG
-772 MVYGGS
+772 MVYGGG

-927 QTTYKIS
+927 QTTYKI
-934 PDKMERMADAMAN
+934 PKDKMERMADAMAN

-1017 IWAKIGV
+1017 MWAKIGV

-1056 MKLGKGEEFKN
+1056 MKIGKGEEFKN

-1091 DYDKLVQLSTS
+1091 DYDKLVQLSES

-1109 GLAGQLSEKQQNEVK
+1109 GLADQLSKKQQNEVK

-1152 LVDIN
+1152 LVEVN
-1157 EWVSSPETQKK
+1157 EWVSSPDTQKK
-1168 LESLID
+1168 LEKLIE
-1174 TLKNIVQ
+1174 TLRNIVQ
-1181 GFINVGKVA
+1181 GFIHVGEGA

-1198 KIKIFGD
+1198 KIKIFGE

-1214 QLYMSALGSAL
+1214 QLYMSALGSAM

-1240 GGMGAAG
+1240 GRRGAAG
-1247 AASSIGRI
+1247 AGAAMGGTGF
-1255 IASSKPRAFVNA
+1255 AAFA
-1267 IGQRVYNTEND
+1267 GT
-1278 GLAPITTV
+1278 GLAALFNTRRRTPFDRDHFFNNPDGMTIDEVVRARHGGKVRTGVRGAATLTALDALIARRQMQAYAASRIV
-1286 YNSGSYKKPY
+1286 GGNNPNMLDRALGVQHSREAEVARLQAIRSSVSSAALAQAFKQRRSEQLFDSVLIAQFIKRRGIQNSG
-1296 SRGWYSPLGQMPV
+1296 
-1309 VLGPIGAR
+1309 
-1317 NLRDEQQALATINP
+1317 
-1331 IQQRIALYQRSR
+1331 
-1343 SYMTRGMTKKQKAL
+1343 
-1357 QYASIDRQVASM
+1357 
-1369 RSQIASARTAA
+1369 
-1380 FNETLAFGIMSNAFP
+1380 
-1395 LLYRRTSPVI
+1395 
-1405 HGRTTVP
+1405 
-1412 FAYNRE
+1412 
-1418 MRPMP
+1418 
-1423 FYQYAKNASAIKY
+1423 
-1436 GGAPIAEYA
+1436 
-1445 SEYRKRAGMYATM
+1445 
-1458 ALSGK
+1458 
-1463 DYKKHAEHMRLA
+1463 
-1475 EMYRKAA
+1475 
-1482 QQAEWMQIQER
+1482 
-1493 KAALERMKKAAMASR
+1493 
-1508 RPRQLLDSE
+1508 
-1517 LISAFIMSR
+1517 
-1526 GFKRS
+1526 
-1531 KGLIGES
+1531 GLIGQS
-1538 LKANFRAGKAFGAFK
+1538 LKANFAAGRAFGKFK
-1553 GVAGFEGLASSVT
+1553 GIGSIGAGGLITRLT
-1566 SGVMGLAKAMGLLL
+1566 SGVMGLVKALGMLV
-1580 SPIGLATLAIG
+1580 SPIGLATMAIG
-1591 ALGTAAYM
+1591 GLATAAYM

-1631 NASALPDSSPLKIG
+1631 NASALSDSSPLKIG

-1668 NNPFFRRVL
+1668 NNLFFRRVL
-1677 APENNLNASVY
+1677 APENNLDASVY

-1744 LQGGSSNRVNAW
+1744 LQGGSSSRVNAW

-1765 KIFAIKDADKR
+1765 KIYAIKDADKR
-1776 NKAWEDLEN
+1776 NKAWEDLEK
-1785 RINEVSERYKKQ
+1785 RVNEVSETYKKQ

-1804 TDLQKKYGDNLKN
+1804 TELQKKYGDNLKN

-1824 NTSEYRFAEARAV
+1824 NTSEYRLAEARAV

-1849 GQYLATHVLDAG
+1849 GQYLATHVLDSG

-1867 TAIRAIV
+1867 AAIRAIV
-1874 NGMQIGITGS
+1874 NGMQIGITGN

-1898 GGVDWGKL
+1898 GGIDWGKL
-1906 QETLKKNG
+1906 QEALKKNG

-1932 EQIKGN
+1932 EQIKNN

-1950 IYQEQRREQEIKDIV
+1950 IYQEQRREQELKDMV

-1972 IGLTPWG
+1972 IGMTPWG
-1979 KGNDGGNG
+1979 KGNEGTIVPDKGND
-1987 SGGDGNPDVPSPIK
+1987 SNVPTPIK

-2008 FSSPWHLSSY
+2008 VGDYWRLSSY
-2018 STAEGMGNNRY
+2018 SSTEGMGNNKY
-2029 MANASYG
+2029 MRNASFG